1 MKTENMIG
9 DSNKAV
15 IAEKVFT
22 KWDYVIFGLLT
33 LINFSV
39 ILYFIRY
46 WTSLDDWHQHP
57 ISLSTLT
64 IILLVIVVNYLG
76 RWFLLLCMKR
86 PQPILPK
93 AGLKV
98 AVVTT
103 FVPGAEGIEM
113 LRRTLRALV
122 ALDYPHDTWVLDE
135 GESEQAQ
142 TLCRQ
147 LGAKYFSRKNLPQYQ
162 TEFGIFQARSK
173 HGNYN
178 AWLYEIGFSQYDILT
193 AFDPDHVPYTNFL
206 TEVLGFF
213 EDAKVGYVQAAQAY
227 YNQNASLIARGGAE
241 ETYAYYSSIQMASYG
256 LGYPIVTGSHNTHRM
271 RALKEVGGFAPHDAD
286 DLLITILY
294 QQHGWQGVYVPKI
307 LARGLTP
314 VNWAGYLR
322 QQRRWA
328 RSVLDIKLRI
338 YPGLAHN
345 LARIRQAMGYL
356 HGLNYLYKSFAFFI
370 GMLILLYLLVSGDN
384 QTVLRHLFG
393 LEFFLL
399 FGTLFFCD
407 FFRKRFYL
415 DVPNELNLHWRTM
428 FLQYAKWPYILLA
441 LTDVILKRQISY
453 EVTLKVSAKSRI
465 LRFFLP
471 HLLVVT
477 LVSVA
482 WVIGVVIVGQVD
494 KLLHIIVMAILV
506 TTVGIILSEYIGF
519 PAPYDDALIEQNANK
534 FGYHPEQAD

>member
-1 MKTENMIG
+1 MIG

-15 IAEKVFT
+15 IVEKVFT

-39 ILYFIRY
+39 TLYFTRY
-46 WTSLDDWHQHP
+46 WTSLDDWHRHS
-57 ISLSTLT
+57 IILSTLT
-64 IILLVIVVNYLG
+64 IILLVTVMNYFG
-76 RWFLLLCMKR
+76 RWFLLPCMKR
-86 PQPILPK
+86 PQPMLPK
-93 AGLKV
+93 EGMKV

-113 LRRTLRALV
+113 LRCTLRALV

-135 GESEQAQ
+135 GECEQAQ
-142 TLCRQ
+142 ALCRQ
-147 LGAKYFSRKNLPQYQ
+147 LSAKYFSRKNLPQYQ
-162 TEFGIFQARSK
+162 TESGIFQSCSK

-193 AFDPDHVPYTNFL
+193 TFDPDHVPYTNFL
-206 TEVLGFF
+206 TEVLGYF

-286 DLLITILY
+286 DLFITILY
-294 QQHGWQGVYVPKI
+294 QQQAWQGVYVPKI

-314 VNWAGYLR
+314 VNWTGYLR

-338 YPGLAHN
+338 YPGLSHN
-345 LARIRQAMGYL
+345 LTRIRRAMGYL

-370 GMLILLYLLVSGDN
+370 GMLVLLYLLVSGDK
-384 QTVLRHLFG
+384 QTVLRDLVG

-399 FGTLFFCD
+399 FGTLFLCD

-415 DVPNELNLHWRTM
+415 DVPNELNLHWRIM

-441 LTDVILKRQISY
+441 FADVILKRQVSY
-453 EVTLKVSAKSRI
+453 EVTLKVSAKSKV

-471 HLLVVT
+471 HLLVIVF
-477 LVSVA
+477 VFIA
-482 WVIGVVIVGQVD
+482 WVIGVVVVGQVD
-494 KLLHIIVMAILV
+494 IMLHIIVMAILLI
-506 TTVGIILSEYIGF
+506 TAGIILSEYIGF
-519 PAPYDDALIEQNANK
+519 PAPYDDALIEQGANK
-534 FGYHPEQAD
+534 FDYHPEQAD